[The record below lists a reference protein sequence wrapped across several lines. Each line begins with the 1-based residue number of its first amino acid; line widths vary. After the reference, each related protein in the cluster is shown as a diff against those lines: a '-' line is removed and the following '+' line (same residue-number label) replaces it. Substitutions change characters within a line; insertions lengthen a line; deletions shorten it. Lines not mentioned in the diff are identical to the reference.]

1 MTISWD
7 ASLPYASFSVL
18 HSDTAVLYRCT
29 EENAKHKTV
38 CVNAGH
44 GTKNGN
50 KVKTYCHPDLS
61 LKYVSG
67 STDKGAQMAAAVSSG
82 TQFKDGTTEAAAN
95 LSLARILKNKLLA
108 AGYDVLMLR
117 DNDDTQLDNVARTV
131 IANRYADCH
140 IALHYDGTAKD
151 IGFFYIGV
159 PNIAAYRAMEPV
171 ASHWEDHLRLG
182 EALVAGEQ
190 AVGRRIWEN
199 GRMDIDLTQTS
210 YATIPSVN
218 VEVGDT
224 ISDHSPEAQGQV
236 ADGLVIGLDLFFG
249 FRKN

>member
-29 EENAKHKTV
+29 EPNAKHKTV

-95 LSLARILKNKLLA
+95 LSLARILKDKLLA

-190 AVGRRIWEN
+190 AVGRRIWEK